1 MPNQL
6 QSSQRPSRFD
16 SAQPSGAHSE
26 PNSEFENGQAAYNLS
41 KSSEQRIQEL
51 QVHGSLLPGILK
63 AKEPRTGNMLPPRR
77 TKMPFRATVERE
89 EADGKSFYMPA
100 PEIMRASNSNTCLG

>member
-1 MPNQL
+1 MTE
-6 QSSQRPSRFD
+6 

-26 PNSEFENGQAAYNLS
+26 PSSEYENGQAAYNLS

-51 QVHGSLLPGILK
+51 QVHGPLLPGIPK
-63 AKEPRTGNMLPPRR
+63 AKEPRTGNMFPPRR
-77 TKMPFRATVERE
+77 TKTPFRATVEGE
-89 EADGKSFYMPA
+89 EADGKSFHMPA